1 MNDETTIPKA
11 KPIVSNIK
19 DEDQFQE
26 AIIAAKGKIETSDI
40 HSRFE
45 TFSNEIHNILSR
57 QDSDAAL
64 AMITR

>member
-1 MNDETTIPKA
+1 MNDETKTPKT
-11 KPIVSNIK
+11 KPIISNIK

-26 AIIAAKGKIETSDI
+26 AIIAAKGKIEISDI

-45 TFSNEIHNILSR
+45 TFASEIHSILSR